1 MSPRACQWWCK
12 EEVVRAGASIWM
24 CIRLVHIAK
33 RNRLVGES
41 SSCILCPPPI
51 HPDTIVHVYTRPT
64 HPHHTQVLLVI
75 LLLPRRRLRKQGTS
89 QSWEPGDGEVHHH
102 HRFVLQYVAAAA
114 TAHPTATIMRTGV
127 LLFTLSAFGA
137 LSSSV
142 TLCQA
147 AVTAPPSSRYV
158 SECIHPIPCS

>member
-1 MSPRACQWWCK
+1 
-12 EEVVRAGASIWM
+12 VRAGASIWM
-24 CIRLVHIAK
+24 CIRLVHIRSRK
-33 RNRLVGES
+33 EES
-41 SSCILCPPPI
+41 S
-51 HPDTIVHVYTRPT
+51 
-64 HPHHTQVLLVI
+64 
-75 LLLPRRRLRKQGTS
+75 RRREQQLHPLPLPFTLI
-89 QSWEPGDGEVHHH
+89 QSSTRTLNPHTHTT
-102 HRFVLQYVAAAA
+102 HRSRLSSYCCHAAGCASKAPAKAGSRETERYIIITALFYVAAAA

-137 LSSSV
+137 LSSSA